1 MDASDCHYYAEI
13 SETLGI
19 GIADDF
25 PVNQKFIGL
34 KDIVKSLS
42 AERKYYL
49 HPNPDGLKDY
59 SQKPYSG
66 LLQDCKEHLNAYRQK
81 IINVPTVLAL
91 VHPFYAFLSH
101 WEKFSNSNRTEKA
114 MKYLD
119 VLVMSLEY
127 LRKKDNVKVVL
138 IESVEHYAALSS
150 MLIEKGI
157 VHDVFFTFFDEGVLL
172 DPRNYNPLKKSEKV
186 YAGGS
191 YTSACLKANIQ
202 EMYKIVPYHKIILVP
217 ELTLAKPVKAPV
229 ESSKE
234 VSISLRNVEGIK
246 DDKDWHDGLEDLL
259 TNVGGVIAL
268 DSLFSEI
275 DLQLCHKSNTLPS
288 F

>member
-1 MDASDCHYYAEI
+1 MHVSLNMDASDGHYYAEI

-25 PVNQKFIGL
+25 PINQKFIGL

-42 AERKYYL
+42 AERKYYR

-66 LLQDCKEHLNAYRQK
+66 LLQDCKDHLNDYRQK

-101 WEKFSNSNRTEKA
+101 WEKFANSNRTEKA

-127 LRKKDNVKVVL
+127 L
-138 IESVEHYAALSS
+138 
-150 MLIEKGI
+150 
-157 VHDVFFTFFDEGVLL
+157 LL
-172 DPRNYNPLKKSEKV
+172 DKRSCTTHL
-186 YAGGS
+186 
-191 YTSACLKANIQ
+191 
-202 EMYKIVPYHKIILVP
+202 
-217 ELTLAKPVKAPV
+217 
-229 ESSKE
+229 
-234 VSISLRNVEGIK
+234 
-246 DDKDWHDGLEDLL
+246 
-259 TNVGGVIAL
+259 
-268 DSLFSEI
+268 
-275 DLQLCHKSNTLPS
+275 HKSSLLFLKDYIFLDLKVRPRRKL
-288 F
+288 

>member
-66 LLQDCKEHLNAYRQK
+66 LLQNCKDHLNAYRQK

-91 VHPFYAFLSH
+91 VHPF
-101 WEKFSNSNRTEKA
+101 
-114 MKYLD
+114 
-119 VLVMSLEY
+119 
-127 LRKKDNVKVVL
+127 
-138 IESVEHYAALSS
+138 
-150 MLIEKGI
+150 
-157 VHDVFFTFFDEGVLL
+157 
-172 DPRNYNPLKKSEKV
+172 
-186 YAGGS
+186 
-191 YTSACLKANIQ
+191 
-202 EMYKIVPYHKIILVP
+202 
-217 ELTLAKPVKAPV
+217 
-229 ESSKE
+229 
-234 VSISLRNVEGIK
+234 
-246 DDKDWHDGLEDLL
+246 
-259 TNVGGVIAL
+259 
-268 DSLFSEI
+268 
-275 DLQLCHKSNTLPS
+275 
-288 F
+288 